1 MGSIAVPLPWCRS
14 VASSRPISVAI
25 VDYGMGNL
33 FSVGHAFG
41 NVGASA
47 TVTSLKAEILDAD
60 IVVLPGVGAFGDA
73 MDSLRRLDLVGPL
86 VELAASGKPLI
97 GVCLGMELLMT
108 TSSEFGTYQGLDIVR
123 GAVVPFA
130 MESATATPFKV
141 PHVGWSRI
149 YGELGAGRL
158 QDGRETSTRPWQ
170 TPAFDGIGDSEYM
183 YFVHSL
189 YCEPEDA
196 GVVTSYSRYGG
207 IEFCSS
213 FRQGSVFGYQ
223 FHPERSG
230 PAGLKMYANMVSMAS
245 TGAFENPLS
254 PPR

>member
-1 MGSIAVPLPWCRS
+1 
-14 VASSRPISVAI
+14 
-25 VDYGMGNL
+25 MGNL
-33 FSVGHAFG
+33 FSVGHAFE

-47 TVTSLKAEILDAD
+47 KVTSSKAAITDAD

-86 VELAASGKPLI
+86 GEVAASGKPLI

-108 TSSEFGTYQGLDIVR
+108 ASPEFGLNEGLDLVH
-123 GAVVPFA
+123 GEVLPFDPEA
-130 MESATATPFKV
+130 AAAAPFKV

-149 YGELGAGRL
+149 YGESENGQSRDNRDTTAGAW
-158 QDGRETSTRPWQ
+158 DN
-170 TPAFDGIGDSEYM
+170 PAFDGVGDSEYM

-189 YCEPEDA
+189 YCEPEDP

-207 IEFCSS
+207 VEFCSS
-213 FRQGSVFGYQ
+213 FRQGNVFGYQ

-230 PAGLKMYANMVSMAS
+230 PAGLKMYANLVAMAS
-245 TGAFENPLS
+245 AGAN
-254 PPR
+254 

>member
-1 MGSIAVPLPWCRS
+1 
-14 VASSRPISVAI
+14 
-25 VDYGMGNL
+25 MGNL
-33 FSVGHAFG
+33 FSVGHAFA

-47 TVTSLKAEILDAD
+47 TVTSSKAEIMAAD

-73 MDSLRRLDLVGPL
+73 MGSLRRLDLVGPL
-86 VELAASGKPLI
+86 VDIATSGRPLI

-130 MESATATPFKV
+130 TESASATPFKV
-141 PHVGWSRI
+141 PHVGWSRV
-149 YGELGAGRL
+149 YSESGARQLQEYSARTWQNPVFEGVGEN
-158 QDGRETSTRPWQ
+158 
-170 TPAFDGIGDSEYM
+170 EYM

-189 YCEPEDA
+189 YCEPEDP

-207 IEFCSS
+207 VEFCSS
-213 FRQGSVFGYQ
+213 FRQSNVFGYQ

-230 PAGLKMYANMVSMAS
+230 QAGLKMYAKLVSMAS
-245 TGAFENPLS
+245 TGVFENPLS
-254 PPR
+254 SPR